1 MSVPLARDRSHS
13 KAKSAVGASVIEPPL
28 LQNSTLSSNASGAR
42 AAKCRRQISGEFPIS
57 MDILYSHSPFIA
69 SWQPN
74 GQEKGVKKKVKA
86 RKRGHSTFH
95 IRAIADQ

>member
-1 MSVPLARDRSHS
+1 
-13 KAKSAVGASVIEPPL
+13 
-28 LQNSTLSSNASGAR
+28 
-42 AAKCRRQISGEFPIS
+42 